1 MSATPKISLA
11 LLCLATLACSE
22 NLTPYGPDAGSEVD
36 LLECLPNLDGLLER
50 SEMPTQLATPV
61 PYLIARNAT
70 IDLSST
76 ELDFR
81 AELAGEEKRN
91 ISALPISDQWYADEF
106 PASSI
111 VVALGAD
118 EDSFGVLE
126 SSDAAIRLLG
136 IVSAQPDH
144 TLLHYQTPIDLY
156 RFPITRGSQWS
167 SSSSVTGT
175 LAAVPYNGTD
185 TYDVT
190 VPSIDSVSLPH
201 LRFTQAYRVH
211 TEVVSDSGAAGVVVR
226 RQQISLISECFG
238 EITRAVSQDDETA
251 ANFSSAAEL
260 WRFSL

>member
-1 MSATPKISLA
+1 MRRVSITLMSCA
-11 LLCLATLACSE
+11 LFACSE
-22 NLTPYGPDAGSEVD
+22 NQTPFGPDAGSDVD
-36 LLECLPNLDGLLER
+36 ILECLPNLDGVLER

-76 ELDFR
+76 DLDLR
-81 AELAGEEKRN
+81 TEYPGEEKRQ
-91 ISALPISDQWYADEF
+91 IAALPVRDQWFADEF
-106 PASSI
+106 PADSI
-111 VVALGAD
+111 VVTLGAD

-126 SSDAAIRLLG
+126 STDAAIRLLG
-136 IVSAQPDH
+136 IVSSQPDH

-156 RFPITRGSQWS
+156 RFPITRGSNWS
-167 SSSSVTGT
+167 SSSAVTGT

-190 VPSIDSVSLPH
+190 VPSLDTVALPH

-238 EITRAVSQDDETA
+238 EITRALSQDNETS

>member
-1 MSATPKISLA
+1 MSRIAIAMLGLA
-11 LLCLATLACSE
+11 LLACSE
-22 NLTPYGPDAGSEVD
+22 NQTPYGPDAGNEVD
-36 LLECLPNLDGLLER
+36 LLGCLPNLDGVLER
-50 SEMPTQLATPV
+50 SEVPTQLATEV

-70 IDLSST
+70 VDLSGS

-81 AELAGEEKRN
+81 NEFPNEEKRQVA
-91 ISALPISDQWYADEF
+91 ALPVGEQWYADEF
-106 PASSI
+106 PAGSI
-111 VVALGAD
+111 VVTLNAD
-118 EDSFGVLE
+118 ADRFGVLE
-126 SSDAAIRLLG
+126 STDAAIRLLG
-136 IVSAQPDH
+136 IVSAQPDY
-144 TLLHYQTPIDLY
+144 TLLHYQTPVDLY
-156 RFPITRGSQWS
+156 RFPITRGASWS

-185 TYDVT
+185 TYEVS
-190 VPSIDSVSLPH
+190 VASLDSVALPH

-238 EITRAVSQDDETA
+238 EITRAVSQDNETA